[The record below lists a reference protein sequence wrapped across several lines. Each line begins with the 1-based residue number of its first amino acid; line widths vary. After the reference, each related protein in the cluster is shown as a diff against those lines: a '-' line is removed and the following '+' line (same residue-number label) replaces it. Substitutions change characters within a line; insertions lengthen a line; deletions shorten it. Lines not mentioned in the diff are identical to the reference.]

1 MCCSPRIH
9 PVHTHPSKWSFADE
23 CHRPLP
29 PAPGSIPNHLI
40 WSIVVTILAFFVCC
54 LSCLSFPGI
63 VTGVVAIVF
72 ASKVNGLL
80 NQGDLEGARRAS
92 KNAKIWA
99 WVTTGFLIAGV
110 VLFVIS
116 LAFMGVD
123 GYMQQMQQFQQQI
136 ESAS

>member
-1 MCCSPRIH
+1 MNA
-9 PVHTHPSKWSFADE
+9 TT
-23 CHRPLP
+23 PLP
-29 PAPGSIPNHLI
+29 PASGTVPNHMT
-40 WSIVVTILAFFVCC
+40 WSIIVTVLAFFVCC

-80 NQGDLEGARRAS
+80 NRGDLDGALRAS
-92 KNAKIWA
+92 KNARIWA

-110 VLFVIS
+110 VVFALS

-123 GYMQQMQQFQQQI
+123 GYMQQMQQFQQQL

>member
-1 MCCSPRIH
+1 MNA
-9 PVHTHPSKWSFADE
+9 TA
-23 CHRPLP
+23 PLP

-123 GYMQQMQQFQQQI
+123 GYMEQMQQFQRQI
-136 ESAS
+136 ESNS

>member
-1 MCCSPRIH
+1 MNA
-9 PVHTHPSKWSFADE
+9 TA
-23 CHRPLP
+23 PLP
-29 PAPGSIPNHLI
+29 PVQGSVPNHLI
-40 WSIVVTILAFFVCC
+40 WSIIVTVLAFFVCC

-63 VTGVVAIVF
+63 VTGIVAIVF

-80 NQGDLEGARRAS
+80 NRGDLEGALRAS

-110 VLFVIS
+110 LLAVIS
-116 LAFMGVD
+116 IAVMGVD